1 MTYATSGDGVSI
13 WYEIEGEG
21 QLVALLPG
29 RGDSSDL
36 FPRCFTDELVGA
48 GFAVLRLDTRD
59 TGLSGDGGDSYTM
72 STLAD
77 DVVAVLDDA
86 GAGRAHVLGFSMGG
100 IVLTDLVARHADR
113 VSSCCF
119 ISAMSPDPQAGIGEA
134 FFASFDE
141 PDLVEATLH
150 GMGTPTERDRRFVE
164 DEIRRALERAPA
176 RPEAGERHQAAAY
189 RLEWPELD
197 VLASVDAPSLAV
209 HGSADRSLPVRH
221 AQSFG
226 RQMPACRVEIIDGM
240 GHIPT
245 QGEWQAIA
253 DLVVAHLADAAT
265 E

>member
-1 MTYATSGDGVSI
+1 MYATSNDGVSI
-13 WYEIEGEG
+13 WFETEGEG

-48 GFAVLRLDTRD
+48 GFAVLRIDTRD
-59 TGLSGDGGDSYTM
+59 AGLSGDGGDSYTM
-72 STLAD
+72 ATLAD
-77 DVVAVLDDA
+77 DVAAVLDEI
-86 GAGRAHVLGFSMGG
+86 GASRAQVLGFSMGG
-100 IVLTDLVARHADR
+100 IVLTDFVARHADR

-119 ISAMSPDPQAGIGEA
+119 VSAMSPDPEAGIGED

-141 PDLVEATLH
+141 SDLVEATLH
-150 GMGTPTERDRRFVE
+150 GMGTPTHRDRQFVE
-164 DEIRRALERAPA
+164 DEIRRAFERAPA
-176 RPEAGERHQAAAY
+176 RPEAGERHQAAAL
-189 RLEWPELD
+189 RFGWPELE

-221 AQSFG
+221 AQAFG
-226 RQMPACRVEIIDGM
+226 RQIPTCQVEIIDGM

-245 QGEWQAIA
+245 QSEWNAIA
-253 DLVVAHLADAAT
+253 DLVIAHLTNAH

>member
-1 MTYATSGDGVSI
+1 MTYVTSDDGVSI

-59 TGLSGDGGDSYTM
+59 TGLSGDGGDSYTV

-77 DVVAVLDDA
+77 DVATVLDDA
-86 GAGRAHVLGFSMGG
+86 GGRAHVLGFSMGG
-100 IVLTDLVARHADR
+100 IVLTDLVARHTDR

-119 ISAMSPDPQAGIGEA
+119 VSAMSPDPQAGIGED
-134 FFASFDE
+134 FFAFGE

-150 GMGTPTERDRRFVE
+150 GMGTPTDRDRQFVE

-176 RPEAGERHQAAAY
+176 RPEAGERHQAAAL
-189 RLEWPELD
+189 RFGWPELE

-209 HGSADRSLPVRH
+209 HGTVDRSLPVAH
-221 AQSFG
+221 AQAFG
-226 RQMPACRVEIIDGM
+226 RQMPTCQVKIIDGM

-245 QGEWQAIA
+245 RSEWKAVA
-253 DLVVAHLADAAT
+253 DLVVAHLTNAT
-265 E
+265 TE